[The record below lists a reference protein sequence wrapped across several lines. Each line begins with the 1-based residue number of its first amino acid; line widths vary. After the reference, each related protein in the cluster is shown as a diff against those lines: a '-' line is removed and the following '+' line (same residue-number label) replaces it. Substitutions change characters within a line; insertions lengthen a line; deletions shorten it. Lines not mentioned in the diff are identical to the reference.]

1 MQYIAE
7 SLFFVLDHSLPLSV
21 PLTPKGTES
30 RSTGTFSCVTSLAPA
45 LAGMFLDV
53 LLSHSTNASE
63 DLHRIQWTFW
73 ELAKVGREC
82 LHDCVSVNAHVAV
95 AYVPSL
101 VYSASIRFNFTQR
114 QIRKVS

>member
-7 SLFFVLDHSLPLSV
+7 SLFFVLDHSLPLGV

-30 RSTGTFSCVTSLAPA
+30 RSTGTFSRVTSLAPA

-73 ELAKVGREC
+73 ELAKVEN
-82 LHDCVSVNAHVAV
+82 VFMIV
-95 AYVPSL
+95 
-101 VYSASIRFNFTQR
+101 SASMELRQQSPNPMPAGFNTHRTVQ
-114 QIRKVS
+114 